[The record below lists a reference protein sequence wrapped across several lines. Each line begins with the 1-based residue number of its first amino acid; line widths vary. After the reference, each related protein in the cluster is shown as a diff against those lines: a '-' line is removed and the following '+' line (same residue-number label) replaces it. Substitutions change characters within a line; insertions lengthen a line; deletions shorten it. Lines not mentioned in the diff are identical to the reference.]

1 MVAVCAPR
9 GCQILIALFGTFSPW
24 LGFFSLFQLPLLPL
38 MRLRIF
44 KGKRLGNLIVW
55 FGLVTGVPF
64 IAVLYS
70 LEYCVKQQGNC
81 AHASH

>member
-1 MVAVCAPR
+1 
-9 GCQILIALFGTFSPW
+9 
-24 LGFFSLFQLPLLPL
+24 

-81 AHASH
+81 AHAGH